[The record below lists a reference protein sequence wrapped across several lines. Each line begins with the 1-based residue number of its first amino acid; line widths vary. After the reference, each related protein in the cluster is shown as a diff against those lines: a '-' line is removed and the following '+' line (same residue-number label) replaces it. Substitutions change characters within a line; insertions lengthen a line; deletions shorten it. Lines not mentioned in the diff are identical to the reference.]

1 VLNQV
6 KEDRTVRN
14 WEASRSLGLP
24 RCIVKLPAITE
35 LWSVIAVTEKNWI
48 DEERQRKV
56 YKQSTISRM

>member
-35 LWSVIAVTEKNWI
+35 LWSVIAVTEKN
-48 DEERQRKV
+48 
-56 YKQSTISRM
+56 